1 VKESEVRTKNEDGTK
16 RRNEMKQ
23 AAYILPERRAV
34 IGNAFY
40 FPAPLKMGGWGARV
54 KRGKKTRLPNPE
66 NISKANCV

>member
-1 VKESEVRTKNEDGTK
+1 MRTKNEDGTK

-40 FPAPLKMGGWGARV
+40 FPAPLKMGGWGAQAQ
-54 KRGKKTRLPNPE
+54 RGKKIRLLLPAFE
-66 NISKANCV
+66 AVAMALAT